1 MHRPSCR
8 DGTDTD
14 HLIFSGKQHNYLY
27 MTMKLISYQASH
39 EQFSPRDLLRF
50 IKLAEQAGFTSCHS
64 SDHFHPWSVRQGH
77 SGHVYT
83 WLGAALEATHFPVY
97 FITTPGQRYHPAV
110 VAQAIATLEQMYPGR
125 VGISLGSGEALNEH
139 ITGAPWP
146 EKTVRNERLRECAMV
161 IRNLL
166 SGEKVNHRGLV
177 NVHEAKLY
185 TLPHSIPPLN
195 CAALS
200 QETAKWAAS
209 WADGLLTIHRPLP
222 QLQAIIESFKAN
234 GGEGKPIH
242 VKLTFA
248 YDRDLSIAK
257 EDAYDQWRTNCL
269 DTRLLAGIETVEEF
283 DSAAE
288 QCSLE
293 TVLRTLPVSSQPGD
307 FINIINDI
315 FALGV
320 EHVIL
325 HNVSKN
331 QELFIEDFARH
342 VLPFVR

>member
-1 MHRPSCR
+1 
-8 DGTDTD
+8 
-14 HLIFSGKQHNYLY
+14 
-27 MTMKLISYQASH
+27 MKLISYQASH
-39 EQFSPRDLLRF
+39 EQFSPGDLLRF

-64 SDHFHPWSVRQGH
+64 SDHFHPWSARQGH
-77 SGHVYT
+77 SGHVYS
-83 WLGAALEATHFPVY
+83 WLGAALEATRFPIY

-110 VAQAIATLEQMYPGR
+110 VAQAIATLEEMYPGR
-125 VGISLGSGEALNEH
+125 LGVSLGSGEALNEH

-146 EKTVRNERLRECAMV
+146 DKTIRNERLRECATI

-166 SGEKVNHRGLV
+166 KGDKVNHWGLV

-185 TLPHSIPPLN
+185 TLPKRIPPLN

-209 WADGLLTIHRPLP
+209 WADGLLTIHRPSP
-222 QLQAIIESFKAN
+222 QLQAIIQAFRSN

-257 EDAYDQWRTNCL
+257 GHAFDQWRTNCL
-269 DTRLLAGIETVEEF
+269 DTRLLATIQTVEEF
-283 DSAAE
+283 DAASE
-288 QCSLE
+288 QCTLE
-293 TVLRTLPVSSQPGD
+293 TILRHIPVSSQPAD
-307 FINIINDI
+307 FIHIIKEI

-320 EHVIL
+320 KHVIL

-331 QELFIEDFARH
+331 QEVFIEDFAIH
-342 VLPFVR
+342 VLPSLKQDCT